1 MILADTSVWINHLDK
16 TNEVMSRLLLG
27 NKIVLHPFV
36 IGEIALGNLRNRD
49 EIIGNLLKFSSLPIA
64 DEQDVLEM
72 IVIHGLFGTGIGYV
86 DCHLLA
92 SAALTN
98 SKVWTTDK
106 RLAAAAKKLNL
117 AI

>member
-16 TNEVMSRLLLG
+16 TNDVMSRLLLG

-36 IGEIALGNLRNRD
+36 IGEIALGNLKNRD
-49 EIIGNLLKFSSLPIA
+49 KILGNLLKFNSLPIA
-64 DEQDVLEM
+64 DEQDVLDM
-72 IVIHGLFGTGIGYV
+72 IAIHDLFGIGIGYV

-92 SAALTN
+92 SAALTH
-98 SKVWTTDK
+98 SKIWTADK

>member
-49 EIIGNLLKFSSLPIA
+49 KIIGNLLKFNSLPIA
-64 DEQDVLEM
+64 DEQDVLEL
-72 IVIHGLFGTGIGYV
+72 IAIHGLFGAGIGYV

-98 SKVWTTDK
+98 SKVWTVDK
-106 RLAAAAKKLNL
+106 RLATAAMKLHL